1 MSDERITTKEAS
13 ERLGISVGRIRQMV
27 IAGDLPAEKFGRDL
41 MIRVDDLS
49 KVKVYGKPG
58 RPAKNTSDDGQAI
71 ESSTEEAAT
80 KPTKKRTPK
89 TGTKAAKKKR

>member
-1 MSDERITTKEAS
+1 MNDERVTTKEAS

-58 RPAKNTSDDGQAI
+58 RPAKQPQDDEQASVSEI
-71 ESSTEEAAT
+71 AKPKKKAT
-80 KPTKKRTPK
+80 K
-89 TGTKAAKKKR
+89 KAQAKKKQKKGSGQ